1 MYVFYS
7 DQYFEYPQISTK
19 TFVEQFFVDIHLNMF
34 KIYTSGKIEV
44 NLKCAQH
51 IKEGCSHSEFLI
63 DVSSQ
68 TGLAANTHS

>member
-34 KIYTSGKIEV
+34 KIYTLGKPEV
-44 NLKCAQH
+44 NLKCAQSFSLMFH
-51 IKEGCSHSEFLI
+51 LRQ
-63 DVSSQ
+63 D
-68 TGLAANTHS
+68 